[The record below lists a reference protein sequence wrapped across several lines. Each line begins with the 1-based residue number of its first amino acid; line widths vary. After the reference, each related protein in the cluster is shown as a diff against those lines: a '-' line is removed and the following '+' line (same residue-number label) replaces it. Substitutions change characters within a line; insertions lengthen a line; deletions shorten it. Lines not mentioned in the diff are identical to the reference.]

1 MALTPL
7 VVTVAMRDALRTGSG
22 AALEDAVAD
31 RLLEVAAQLVARA
44 LDPNETATERP
55 PAAVETEAIVE
66 TAAFMA
72 DRPGGPIAKEKAAD
86 VEVDYATGAR
96 TMNPVRGSGAL
107 AMLNPWRQHGAGTI
121 TAS

>member
-7 VVTVAMRDALRTGSG
+7 TVTVAMRDALRTGSG
-22 AALEDAVAD
+22 AALEVAVAD
-31 RLLEVAAQLVARA
+31 RLLEAAAQLVARA

-72 DRPGGPIAKEKAAD
+72 DQSRRAHLVGESRRCRG
-86 VEVDYATGAR
+86 R
-96 TMNPVRGSGAL
+96 VRDRSSG
-107 AMLNPWRQHGAGTI
+107 R
-121 TAS
+121 